1 LILVLAHEGCGAIA
15 AVCEAGEKPLHD
27 HLKELQKHMPGI
39 RKQIVA
45 NHDTVTPE
53 LLNGL
58 SKENAKEQAL
68 ALIRDSDVLKTA
80 VDEGHALLMCGLYDM
95 ETGTVEFFDPR

>member
-1 LILVLAHEGCGAIA
+1 
-15 AVCEAGEKPLHD
+15 
-27 HLKELQKHMPGI
+27 MPGI
-39 RKQIVA
+39 RKQILA

-53 LLNGL
+53 LLDGL

-80 VDEGHALLMCGLYDM
+80 VNEGHSRLMCGLYDM